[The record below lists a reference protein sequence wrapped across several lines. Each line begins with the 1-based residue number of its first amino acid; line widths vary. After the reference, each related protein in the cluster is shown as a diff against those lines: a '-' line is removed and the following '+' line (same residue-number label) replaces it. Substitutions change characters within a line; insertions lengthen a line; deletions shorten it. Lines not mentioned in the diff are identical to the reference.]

1 MSEAVALDLVD
12 AETVALSLEEGEQ
25 VALSFTEE
33 VVLFEVIGE
42 VGAQGPRGWA
52 GTMAVGEVTT
62 GTPGTDAA
70 IENVGTVH
78 DAILDFDIPRG
89 DVGPQ
94 GIQGDEGTA
103 ATITVGDVTTGA
115 PGTDA
120 EIVNTGTSLDAV
132 FDFDIP
138 RGDKG
143 EAATVTVGDTST
155 GAPGTDAAVMN
166 TGDQYAAVLDFD
178 IPRGD
183 VGPQGDQ
190 GIQGLKGDKGDAATI
205 AVGDVAASPPGSE
218 PSVTNTGTS
227 GDAVLDF
234 VFPRGD
240 SGPQGDQG
248 IQGLKGDQGE
258 AATIAVGD
266 VNPSAAGSMPSVTNT
281 GTANDAVFDFVLPR
295 GDTGPQG
302 APGLDTGFYRHN
314 QGGPS
319 THWVIQH
326 NLGFY
331 PAVTVQDSAG
341 SVVYGDVVYVDVNN
355 VTITFDSAFGGYA
368 NLS

>member
-62 GTPGTDAA
+62 GAPGTDAA

-103 ATITVGDVTTGA
+103 ATITVGEVSTGA

-132 FDFDIP
+132 FDFGIP

-155 GAPGTDAAVMN
+155 GAPGTDAAVTN
-166 TGDQYAAVLDFD
+166 TGDQYAAVLDFA

-190 GIQGLKGDKGDAATI
+190 GIQGLKGD
-205 AVGDVAASPPGSE
+205 
-218 PSVTNTGTS
+218 
-227 GDAVLDF
+227 
-234 VFPRGD
+234 
-240 SGPQGDQG
+240 QGD
-248 IQGLKGDQGE
+248 